1 MMEQNTGNK
10 HLGLDKMQAMLF
22 TFYFTLSTFYTVP
35 CMLEELQLFM
45 KTNNKFAIIHILFQ
59 YLTLR
64 I

>member
-1 MMEQNTGNK
+1 
-10 HLGLDKMQAMLF
+10 
-22 TFYFTLSTFYTVP
+22 
-35 CMLEELQLFM
+35 MLEELQLFM